1 MNPVRTERLPNGNIK
16 VIIPVVFRQTATGRR
31 IDAADE
37 PPAESDN
44 RQAMLLAIARGRRWQ
59 KLIDDNEVGSAKEIA
74 ERIGRDVSYVAR
86 IIRLGDLAP
95 SIVHSIIAGDCPGRL
110 SLSFLCDMTATDWSE
125 QEKAVMELGQ

>member
-16 VIIPVVFRQTATGRR
+16 VVIPVVFRQTATGRR

-59 KLIDDNEVGSAKEIA
+59 KLIDDNEVGSAKDIA

-86 IIRLGDLAP
+86 IIRLADLAP
-95 SIVHSIIAGDCPGRL
+95 SIVHSIIAGDCPDRL
-110 SLSFLCDMTATDWSE
+110 SLDMLKNCLPIEWEE
-125 QEKAVMELGQ
+125 QRRMFIEPLK

>member
-16 VIIPVVFRQTATGRR
+16 VVIPVVFRQTATGRR

-44 RQAMLLAIARGRRWQ
+44 RHAMLLAIARGRRWQ
-59 KLIDDNEVGSAKEIA
+59 KLIDDNEVGSAKDIA

-86 IIRLGDLAP
+86 IIRLADLAP
-95 SIVHSIIAGDCPGRL
+95 GIVHSIIAGDCPDRL
-110 SLSFLCDMTATDWSE
+110 SLDMLKNCLPIEWEE
-125 QEKAVMELGQ
+125 QRRMFIEPLT

>member
-1 MNPVRTERLPNGNIK
+1 MSQIRTKRLENGNIRV
-16 VIIPVVFRQTATGRR
+16 VIPIVVRQTAAGKR

-37 PPAESDN
+37 PQELSN
-44 RQAMLLAIARGRRWQ
+44 RQALLLALARGRRWQ
-59 KLIDDNEVGSAKEIA
+59 RLIDDNEVGSAKDIA

-86 IIRLGDLAP
+86 IIRMADLAP
-95 SIVHSIIAGDCPGRL
+95 SIVHSIIAGDCPDRL

>member
-59 KLIDDNEVGSAKEIA
+59 RLIDDNEVGSAKDIA

-86 IIRLGDLAP
+86 IIRMADLAP
-95 SIVHSIIAGDCPGRL
+95 SIVHSIIAGDCPDRL
-110 SLSFLCDMTATDWSE
+110 SLD
-125 QEKAVMELGQ
+125 

>member
-59 KLIDDNEVGSAKEIA
+59 RLIDDGEVGSAKEIA

-86 IIRLGDLAP
+86 IIRMADLAP
-95 SIVHSIIAGDCPGRL
+95 SIVHSIIAGDCPDRH
-110 SLSFLCDMTATDWSE
+110 SLDMLKNCLPIDWEE
-125 QEKAVMELGQ
+125 QRRMFIEPLT

>member
-16 VIIPVVFRQTATGRR
+16 VVIPVVFRQTATGRR

-37 PPAESDN
+37 PQELSN
-44 RQAMLLAIARGRRWQ
+44 RQALLLALARGRRWQ
-59 KLIDDNEVGSAKEIA
+59 KLIDDNEVGSAKDIA

-86 IIRLGDLAP
+86 IIRLADLAP
-95 SIVHSIIAGDCPGRL
+95 GIVHSIIAGNCPGRL